1 MLTAWP
7 VGAGL
12 HSFQGVQWH
21 ESPLCPVPSPPPS
34 LSGDVQDP
42 GLYPLCALG
51 SRALAAGIMLPGIK
65 VPEASGAQTAPS

>member
-12 HSFQGVQWH
+12 HSLQGPQWH
-21 ESPLCPVPSPPPS
+21 ESPPCPVPSPPPS
-34 LSGDVQDP
+34 LPGDVQDP

-51 SRALAAGIMLPGIK
+51 SRALAAGIVLPGIK
-65 VPEASGAQTAPS
+65 VPEASGTQTAPS